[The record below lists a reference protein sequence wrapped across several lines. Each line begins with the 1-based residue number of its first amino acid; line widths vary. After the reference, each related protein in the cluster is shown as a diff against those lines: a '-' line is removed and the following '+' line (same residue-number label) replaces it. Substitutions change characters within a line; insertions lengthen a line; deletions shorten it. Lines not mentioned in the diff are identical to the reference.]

1 MKTPLS
7 SIAFAPFTP
16 FALLALAALSFSGSA
31 PAQTVASVAGRTVT
45 LSAGTNAGV
54 ATGMTGKLCGRQ
66 VAGGREGEYCPA
78 RFRVTLVTSATA
90 TLEITEG
97 DAGGVARGM
106 TARFDQRLVAGPR
119 PTPTPRV
126 RSAAELKAEADRL
139 YDAKDYERAA
149 ERYREL
155 ATRHPN
161 DPNADYA
168 RSLADAASQ
177 KAAEVRAKADEERR
191 RAEGRREADRLA
203 MEARRM
209 LDAGLWQEARDRA
222 VQALAADPSN
232 AAAATAKR
240 EAESRLGPARELT
253 DTRSGVKFV
262 LIPAGSFTMGCTAGD
277 GECDADE
284 RPAHRVTLT
293 RPYYVAETETT
304 VGQYGAYARA
314 TGASRPASPGFA
326 QGEDHPVV
334 NVSWSDAEAF
344 CRFAGG
350 RLPTEAEWEN
360 AARGGREGNKYP
372 WGNSISHDDANYGKD
387 QCCGGATGGRDQW
400 MNTSPAK
407 SFSANGFGLYDM
419 AGNVWEWVGDWYDGS
434 YYGRS
439 PSADP
444 TGPSA
449 GQRRVLRGGSWDVF
463 PRYLRVSY
471 RYRDSPDGRSD
482 VVGFRCARDANP

>member
-1 MKTPLS
+1 MRRSEEAGVLVKGSGWTS
-7 SIAFAPFTP
+7 RIS
-16 FALLALAALSFSGSA
+16 LLAAGILAFWPG
-31 PAQTVASVAGRTVT
+31 PAAGQAVTKIQGAKITVAGGA
-45 LSAGTNAGV
+45 NAGV
-54 ATGMTGKLCGRQ
+54 RVGMTGTLCRKEQ
-66 VAGGREGEYCPA
+66 AGGRLVDHCPVA
-78 RFRVTLVTSATA
+78 FEVVAVTAGAATLVVTKGDPSE
-90 TLEITEG
+90 LSTEFRAKFRQPLVPGG
-97 DAGGVARGM
+97 DEVA
-106 TARFDQRLVAGPR
+106 AEPPR
-119 PTPTPRV
+119 PQARP
-126 RSAAELKAEADRL
+126 SARK
-139 YDAKDYERAA
+139 
-149 ERYREL
+149 
-155 ATRHPN
+155 
-161 DPNADYA
+161 
-168 RSLADAASQ
+168 
-177 KAAEVRAKADEERR
+177 
-191 RAEGRREADRLA
+191 
-203 MEARRM
+203 
-209 LDAGLWQEARDRA
+209 
-222 VQALAADPSN
+222 
-232 AAAATAKR
+232 
-240 EAESRLGPARELT
+240 ELT
-253 DTRSGVKFV
+253 DSRSGVRYLLV
-262 LIPAGSFTMGCTAGD
+262 PGGSFTMGCTPGD
-277 GECDADE
+277 TECASDE
-284 RPAHRVTLT
+284 KPAHRVTLT